1 MLARMTEI
9 KSCWSG
15 DVDHIDWPSGLIAS
29 FLCGG
34 GNVAQIYPQ
43 VRFRLSKRELAILAP
58 AIELLFLSHQARK
71 QKGTSPLA
79 YPFSIF
85 PPPRGFDRGLYNQTF
100 MDNIIALQETI
111 GANFENS
118 RQLKMD
124 AFDLRA
130 AIFAVRANVDYGRLL
145 RRQER
150 LKRSMEK
157 VRLQLIGK
165 ARLPLDGISIAQLK
179 VKSHRVVR
187 SLERH
192 MKRANR
198 ALIKAIGREQYSALT
213 NAWKAHLRWM
223 RLHIAYCK
231 PWSKPIPGLRKR
243 QQQDLDDLMAM
254 AKRGLRNAGYRSP
267 EEKELRHIM
276 RLYARYARAGQQGRW
291 TIRFLLAKRND
302 FSNTYHLAHFVI
314 DRSKLKELSKS

>member
-1 MLARMTEI
+1 M
-9 KSCWSG
+9 
-15 DVDHIDWPSGLIAS
+15 
-29 FLCGG
+29 GG
-34 GNVAQIYPQ
+34 SLDQIYPQ
-43 VRFRLSKRELAILAP
+43 VRFRLYKTQFDILAP
-58 AIELLFLSHQARK
+58 AIEMLFLSYQTHKR
-71 QKGTSPLA
+71 KGTSLLA
-79 YPFSIF
+79 FPFPIF
-85 PPPRGFDRGLYNQTF
+85 PPPRGFDRGLFNQHF
-100 MDNIIALQETI
+100 MDKTIALRETI
-111 GANFENS
+111 RANAENS
-118 RQLKMD
+118 RWVKMD

-130 AIFAVRANVDYGRLL
+130 AIFVIRANVDYTRLL

-157 VRLQLIGK
+157 LGLQLIGK
-165 ARLPLDGISIAQLK
+165 ARLQLDDQSIAQLK
-179 VKSHRVVR
+179 VKSHSVIR

-198 ALIKAIGREQYSALT
+198 ALIAAIGKEQYSARAI
-213 NAWKAHLRWM
+213 AWKAHLRWM

-254 AKRGLRNAGYRSP
+254 AKRGLHNAGYQSP

-276 RLYARYARAGQQGRW
+276 RLYARYARAAQQGHW
-291 TIRFLLAKRND
+291 TIRFLLAKKKD

-314 DRSKLKELSKS
+314 DRSKLKELKKS